1 MPTPTPTPPPLIII
15 TEPIPD
21 EPARWIAERAE
32 VLWAAPG
39 EPAFESNIAKAA
51 ALVVRTYTRVECALL
66 DRAPKLQAVARAGVG
81 LDNIDLEA
89 CAARNIKVFNTP
101 DANTAAVAEYVF
113 ALILSRLRPIEN
125 TPPTNTRGGGFQPPC
140 TTPTPIITTTLDL
153 PTWEAARTAAT
164 APRELG
170 QLTLGI
176 LGLGRIGTRVARIA
190 RAFEMRVLFTDL
202 LELDTPPGIP
212 GTPGT
217 PACTQTDLPTV
228 LTESDILT
236 IHVDGRPENR
246 NFIAETELARLK
258 PNTLLI
264 NTSRGFIINEPALA
278 TWLTANPAAHALLDV
293 HATEPIT
300 ADSPLLPLPNASL
313 YPHAAAATVAAKT
326 RMGWVVRD
334 LWAHLATCGA
344 T

>member
-1 MPTPTPTPPPLIII
+1 VPPPPPLIII

-32 VLWAAPG
+32 VVHAPAG
-39 EPAFESNIAKAA
+39 SPEFESNIVSAA
-51 ALVVRTYTRVECALL
+51 ALVVRTYTRVDTALL

-89 CAARNIKVFNTP
+89 CAARGIKVLNTP

-113 ALILSRLRPIEN
+113 ALILSRLRPIRN
-125 TPPTNTRGGGFQPPC
+125 TPTSITRGGGFQPPC
-140 TTPTPIITTTLDL
+140 TTPTPTPIISSPMDL

-170 QLTLGI
+170 ELTLGI
-176 LGLGRIGTRVARIA
+176 LGLGQIGTRVARIA
-190 RAFEMRVLFTDL
+190 LAFDMRVLFTDL
-202 LELDTPPGIP
+202 LELDAPPGC
-212 GTPGT
+212 
-217 PACTQTDLPTV
+217 AQTNLPTL

-246 NFIAETELARLK
+246 DLIGEAELTRLK
-258 PNTLLI
+258 PDALLI
-264 NTSRGFIINEPALA
+264 NTSRGFVITEPALA
-278 TWLTANPAAHALLDV
+278 AFLTAHPAAHALLDV
-293 HATEPIT
+293 HRAEPIT
-300 ADSPLLPLPNASL
+300 EGNPFLPLSNASL
-313 YPHAAAATVAAKT
+313 YPHAAAATAAAKT
-326 RMGWVVRD
+326 RMGWVVSD
-334 LWAHLATCGA
+334 LWGHLATCGL